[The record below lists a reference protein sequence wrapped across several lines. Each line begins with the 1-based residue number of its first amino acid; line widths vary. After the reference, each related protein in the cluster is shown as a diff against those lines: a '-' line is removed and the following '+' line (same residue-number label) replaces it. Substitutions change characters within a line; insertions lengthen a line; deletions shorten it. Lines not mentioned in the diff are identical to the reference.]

1 MQIKDLTVDEFKNL
15 IRETV
20 EDALQDLLLDPDAGK
35 PLKASFEQQLLTLR
49 EKRRL
54 GATQTLSSSEARKE
68 LGLN

>member
-1 MQIKDLTVDEFKNL
+1 MQIKGLTVDEFKKL

-20 EDALQDLLLDPDAGK
+20 EDALQDLLLDSDAGR

-49 EKRRL
+49 EKRRN
-54 GATQTLSSSEARKE
+54 GATQTLSSSEALKA